1 MGCIN
6 MKSNINITKKLSFIF
21 FFFTFFYACFEW
33 QTSLSGPE
41 LACDPSNG
49 VTRSLPFCRTNLPIQ
64 VRVRDLIG
72 RLTLQE
78 KIRLLVN
85 NAAPVERLGIRRYEW
100 WNEALHG
107 VSNVGPGTRFGGAFP
122 GATSF
127 PQVITSAAAFNSSLW
142 EAIGRVSFLATLA
155 LFLSFPHSNEY
166 NIIESD
172 WN

>member
-1 MGCIN
+1 MEHT
-6 MKSNINITKKLSFIF
+6 NIIIITRKLSFILIF
-21 FFFTFFYACFEW
+21 FSFFYACFEL
-33 QTSLSGPE
+33 QTSMSGPG

-78 KIRLLVN
+78 KITHLVN

-142 EAIGRVSFLATLA
+142 EAIGRVSLISHFILN
-155 LFLSFPHSNEY
+155 LFFFIFSSF
-166 NIIESD
+166 
-172 WN
+172 

>member
-1 MGCIN
+1 M
-6 MKSNINITKKLSFIF
+6 
-21 FFFTFFYACFEW
+21 
-33 QTSLSGPE
+33 SGPG

-78 KIRLLVN
+78 KITHLVN

-142 EAIGRVSFLATLA
+142 EAIGRGFHRPPPQTLTSSPPSIRNQA
-155 LFLSFPHSNEY
+155 RASIVNRLTPSRPHQFTTIELSTKLGLPPSTGKSGLVET
-166 NIIESD
+166 
-172 WN
+172 